1 MKTTLAAMNVAA
13 AIVATVLLSF
23 GKKTLHSQL
32 HGYEICDKLQ
42 KETNPLRLKNKIL
55 IKILWQLAEL

>member
-1 MKTTLAAMNVAA
+1 MNVAA